1 MPKMEIA
8 HRTMQVLWSRT
19 VVKVYGKEAKKQ
31 RRRQQQQQQQQQS
44 QQFHKLAFDHAVG
57 T

>member
-1 MPKMEIA
+1 MPKMGIA

-19 VVKVYGKEAKKQ
+19 VVKVYGKEAKKRRWQ
-31 RRRQQQQQQQQQS
+31 RRRQQQQQS